1 MYFFETER
9 QWDQAGQKPLLTRIG
24 TSGQFSLMSH
34 SNLRVTV
41 EAKVPIYQN
50 FPSSAYIL
58 FANISQSQAEIKDSR
73 HPFMGG
79 IAESHC

>member
-1 MYFFETER
+1 MAVD
-9 QWDQAGQKPLLTRIG
+9 WAGQKPLLTRIG
-24 TSGQFSLMSH
+24 SSGQLSLMSH

-50 FPSSAYIL
+50 CPSSAYIL
-58 FANISQSQAEIKDSR
+58 FANINQSQAESKGSG